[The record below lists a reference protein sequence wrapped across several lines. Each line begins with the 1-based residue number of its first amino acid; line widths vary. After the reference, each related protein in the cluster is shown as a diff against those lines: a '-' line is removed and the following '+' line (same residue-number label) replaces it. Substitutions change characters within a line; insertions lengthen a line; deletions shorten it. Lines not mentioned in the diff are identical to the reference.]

1 MPSEIE
7 LKLELSTK
15 AARRLLGF
23 NPLTNPDK
31 VLKQTSTY
39 FDTGDHKLLQKGF
52 TLRVRRTGDVHVQ
65 TVKAVG
71 QSQSLFARSEW
82 ETPIEGDKPVVDDSS
97 PLKTEFG
104 EELAVSPAF
113 NVEIER
119 RVWTV
124 EENGSRIEVVID
136 QGSVVSGD
144 RNSAVREAELELKDG
159 NQRDLFVFARK
170 IEAVAPIRFGVRS
183 KAERGFA
190 LIEQQ
195 KSVFKAEPIH
205 LDQNMHASDA
215 FQTIAASCF
224 RHFRLNEDV
233 LLRQR
238 NAEALHQA
246 RVGLRRLRSDFS
258 LFKRMLP
265 GDEPQRLKDEF
276 RWLTGVLGEA
286 RNLDVL
292 LAKAT
297 DPDLRGRLK
306 DAREAA
312 YDEAVEGLNSSRA
325 RALMLDFN
333 EWLRCGEYLSL
344 PETEDVRGL
353 QASEFAEMAL
363 DRMRKKL
370 KKHGQVLA
378 KVDDHQRHEARKDAK
393 KLRYAAEF
401 FESLFDDKRGVR
413 RHRRFIG
420 AMEKLQDHLGS
431 LNDLAT
437 GPNVLSKHGLTDHP
451 ASDSVL
457 SHTDKDA
464 SIDDSQVSLD
474 DVLDAKRFWR

>member
-1 MPSEIE
+1 MSPEVE
-7 LKLELSTK
+7 LKLELSTE
-15 AARRLLGF
+15 AAKRLSRF
-23 NPLTNPDK
+23 TPLTNPEK

-39 FDTGDHKLLQKGF
+39 FDTDDHKLFQNGF
-52 TLRVRRTGDVHVQ
+52 TLRVRQTGDVHVQ

-82 ETPIEGDKPVVDDSS
+82 ETPIEGDKPVVDDSN

-124 EENGSRIEVVID
+124 KENGSLIEVVID

-144 RNSAVREAELELKDG
+144 RNTAVREAELELKDG
-159 NQRDLFVFARK
+159 NQKDLFVFARK

-195 KSVFKAEPIH
+195 KSVFKAEDIR

-224 RHFRLNEDV
+224 RQFRLNEDV

-238 NAEALHQA
+238 NAETLHQA

-265 GDEPQRLKDEF
+265 GDEPQRLKDEL
-276 RWLTGVLGEA
+276 RWLAGVLGEA

-292 LAKAT
+292 LTKAT
-297 DPDLRGRLK
+297 DPDLRGRLT

-312 YDEAVEGLNSSRA
+312 YDDVVEGLNSSRA

-353 QASEFAEMAL
+353 SALEFAEMAL
-363 DRMRKKL
+363 NRMRKKL
-370 KKHGQVLA
+370 KKHGQALA
-378 KVDDHQRHEARKDAK
+378 KVDDRQRHEARKDAK

-401 FESLFDDKRGVR
+401 FGSLFDNKRGVR
-413 RHRRFIG
+413 LHRRFIG
-420 AMEKLQDHLGS
+420 AMGRLQDHLGL

-437 GPNVLSKHGLTDHP
+437 GPNVLSKHGLTNHP
-451 ASDSVL
+451 AADSII
-457 SHTDKDA
+457 SHADKDA
-464 SIDDSQVSLD
+464 LIDDAQVSLD
-474 DVLDAKRFWR
+474 EVLDAKKFWR

>member
-1 MPSEIE
+1 MSSEVE

-23 NPLTNPDK
+23 NPLAHPDK

-39 FDTGDHKLLQKGF
+39 FDTDDHKLLQNGF
-52 TLRVRRTGDVHVQ
+52 TLRIRRTGDVHVQ

-71 QSQSLFARSEW
+71 RSQTIFARSEW
-82 ETPIEGDKPVVDDSS
+82 ETPIEGDTPVVDNSS
-97 PLKTEFG
+97 PLKTELG
-104 EELAVSPAF
+104 DGLALQPAF

-119 RVWTV
+119 RLWTV
-124 EENGSRIEVVID
+124 EENGSQIEVVID
-136 QGSVVSGD
+136 QGSVISGD
-144 RNSAVREAELELKDG
+144 RNSAVREAELELKGG
-159 NQRDLFVFARK
+159 NQKDLFVFARK
-170 IEAVAPIRFGVRS
+170 IEAIAPIRFGVRS

-195 KSVFKAEPIH
+195 KSVFKAERLY
-205 LDQNMHASDA
+205 LDQDMRASDA

-246 RVGLRRLRSDFS
+246 RVALRRLRSDFS
-258 LFKRMLP
+258 LFKRLLP
-265 GDEPQRLKDEF
+265 GDEPQRLKDEL
-276 RWLTGVLGEA
+276 RWLAGVLGEG

-292 LAKAT
+292 LAKAA
-297 DPDLRGRLK
+297 DPDLRDRLK

-312 YDEAVEGLNSSRA
+312 YDEVVEVLDSSRA

-344 PETEDVRGL
+344 PETEDVREL
-353 QASEFAEMAL
+353 PAPEFAEMAL
-363 DRMRKKL
+363 NRMRKKL
-370 KKHGQVLA
+370 KKHGQALA
-378 KVDDHQRHEARKDAK
+378 KVDDQQRHQARKDAK

-401 FESLFDDKRGVR
+401 FGSLFDDKRGAR

-420 AMEKLQDHLGS
+420 AMEELQDHLGS

-437 GPNVLSKHGLTDHP
+437 GPDVLRKHGLADHP

-457 SHTDKDA
+457 SHADKDA
-464 SIDDSQVSLD
+464 LIDDAQVSLD

>member
-1 MPSEIE
+1 MSSEVE

-23 NPLTNPDK
+23 NPLANPDK

-39 FDTGDHKLLQKGF
+39 FDTDDHKLLQNGF

-65 TVKAVG
+65 TVKTVG
-71 QSQSLFARSEW
+71 RGQSLFARSEW
-82 ETPIEGDKPVVDDSS
+82 ETPIEGDQPIVDNSS

-104 EELAVSPAF
+104 DELTLLPAF

-119 RVWTV
+119 RLWTV

-136 QGSVVSGD
+136 QGSVVSGE
-144 RNSAVREAELELKDG
+144 RNSAVREAELELKGG
-159 NQRDLFVFARK
+159 NQKDLFVFARK

-183 KAERGFA
+183 KAEKGFA

-195 KSVFKAEPIH
+195 KSAFKAEPLD
-205 LDQNMHASDA
+205 LDQDMPASDA

-224 RHFRLNEDV
+224 RQFRMNEDV

-246 RVGLRRLRSDFS
+246 RVALRRLRSAFS
-258 LFKRMLP
+258 LFKPLLP
-265 GDEPQRLKDEF
+265 GDEPQRLKDEL
-276 RWLTGVLGEA
+276 RWLASVLGEA

-292 LAKAT
+292 LAKAA

-312 YDEAVEGLNSSRA
+312 YDEVANVLDSSRA

-333 EWLRCGEYLSL
+333 EWLRCGDYLSH
-344 PETEDVRGL
+344 PETDDVLEL
-353 QASEFAEMAL
+353 QASEFGEMAL
-363 DRMRKKL
+363 NRMRKKL
-370 KKHGQVLA
+370 KKHGQALA
-378 KVDDHQRHEARKDAK
+378 KVDDQQRHEARKDAK

-401 FESLFDDKRGVR
+401 FQSLFDDKRAIR

-437 GPNVLSKHGLTDHP
+437 GPDVLRKHGLTDHP

-457 SHTDKDA
+457 SHMDKDA
-464 SIDDSQVSLD
+464 LIEDAQDSLD